1 MALDMGRTVVILPA
15 EIIEPKQDNSIESG
29 EQAINE
35 SAGQQVEGNDL
46 PVEGGEPAPADTP
59 DEAPEDSIL
68 LTGGFFRLRELY
80 KPGTGK
86 LKEDPVRTLRSNRK

>member
-1 MALDMGRTVVILPA
+1 MALDMGRAVPVAVVEEFA
-15 EIIEPKQDNSIESG
+15 GQANIESDV
-29 EQAINE
+29 
-35 SAGQQVEGNDL
+35 QQVEGNDL
-46 PVEGGEPAPADTP
+46 PAEGNEPAPADTP